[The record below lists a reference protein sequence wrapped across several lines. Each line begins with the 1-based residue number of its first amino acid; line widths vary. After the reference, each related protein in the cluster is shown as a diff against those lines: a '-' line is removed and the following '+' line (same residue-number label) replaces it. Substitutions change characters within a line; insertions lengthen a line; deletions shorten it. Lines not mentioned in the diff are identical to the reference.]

1 MREDRFTWVI
11 LALIGAFSL
20 WYPASGRTNNPLWLL
35 LGAGC
40 LFVLAYQLYG
50 RFLFS
55 RLLGTDDSPQPTEH
69 APRNTSP
76 WLAFAYQFAAI
87 SGAGVLLGPVLA
99 TQFGWLQGVLWL
111 ILGAALAGA
120 VQDMVI
126 LAVAVRRGRGSL
138 PALLAEA
145 VGPLAASTAWLLA
158 LAVLVLV
165 LITVG
170 GALADVLAAYAGATY
185 VLALTVPAAL
195 LVAWHERA
203 RPGRGAETA
212 LVGIV
217 LFALALLAGVWLA
230 SRGPAPTWLPNR
242 PTMVWLLAAYVAIAA
257 VLPLPVLSRPRVAFS
272 GLLALAGAALLVVLL
287 MVAAPAMHIP
297 PTSQFLRGGGP
308 LVAGAA
314 FPTLG
319 LLLALGA
326 LCGFNALVASGLTGR
341 LIRRTG
347 EALPV
352 GYGAMLVA
360 AFLALAVL
368 VTVATIWP
376 GDLVAMLTKIAP
388 VDVQRLTNLPV
399 RELERLNQLTRTSLP
414 GQGGAAAL
422 ASGAAQA
429 FAIFPGVRPV
439 WSPVA
444 YRLALALQALLLLA
458 GLEAAGRLGRLAL
471 EEAGV
476 ALRRFLQNFRSD
488 DFSRRLRA
496 RRGQETTEVVTT
508 SAGSDDFSRRLRARR
523 GQETTEVVTTR
534 AGSDDF
540 SRRLRVQPGQETTE
554 VVTTS
559 AGSDDFSRRLRVQPG
574 QETTEVVTTSAI
586 ASAVVA
592 LIWGGLL
599 VVGYGGAGSGI
610 ISLLGLAA
618 LLLAAVALA
627 LGSVLIVWEKVG
639 RQKLWALAT
648 ALPLLAVLV
657 FALAGGIGLAREAW
671 RTNNGKVAAAGAY
684 TSLPTLAARDKL
696 LPVDRAQ
703 DMVRNLSAEQA
714 AEVYLAQGSTGLAKA
729 LASRFGGPPEEN
741 SKIAQAI
748 GREATRLLWGARLQ
762 LAAAVL
768 LMLLAMI
775 AVLATLWRGL
785 AGPRPPAAPP
795 PPPPADDRWLG
806 MNI

>member
-87 SGAGVLLGPVLA
+87 AGAGVLLGPVLA
-99 TQFGWLQGVLWL
+99 TQFGWLPGVLWL

-341 LIRRTG
+341 LIRRAG

-368 VTVATIWP
+368 VTAATIWP

-496 RRGQETTEVVTT
+496 RR
-508 SAGSDDFSRRLRARR
+508 
-523 GQETTEVVTTR
+523 
-534 AGSDDF
+534 
-540 SRRLRVQPGQETTE
+540 
-554 VVTTS
+554 
-559 AGSDDFSRRLRVQPG
+559 G

>member
-55 RLLGTDDSPQPTEH
+55 RLLGKSPESRGAEEQGSRGEFSSAPLLLGSPAPPPT
-69 APRNTSP
+69 

-87 SGAGVLLGPVLA
+87 AGAGVLLGPVLA
-99 TQFGWLQGVLWL
+99 TQFGWLPGVLWL

-126 LAVAVRRGRGSL
+126 LAAAVRRGKNSL
-138 PALLAEA
+138 TALLAEA
-145 VGPLAASTAWLLA
+145 AGPLAASTTWLLA

-170 GALADVLAAYAGATY
+170 GTLVDVLAADAGAAY
-185 VLALTVPAAL
+185 VLALTIPAAL

-212 LVGIV
+212 LLGLG
-217 LFALALLAGVWLA
+217 LFVLALLAGAWLA

-242 PTMVWLLAAYVAIAA
+242 MTMTWLLAAYVAIAA
-257 VLPLPVLSRPRVAFS
+257 VLPLDVLSRLRVAFS
-272 GLLALAGAALLVVLL
+272 GLLALAGAALLTIML
-287 MVAAPAMHIP
+287 MVAAPAMRIQ
-297 PTSQFLRGGGP
+297 PTTQFLPGGGP
-308 LVAGAA
+308 LVSGAA

-319 LLLALGA
+319 LLLAMGA
-326 LCGFNALVASGLTGR
+326 ISGFNALVASGLTGR
-341 LIRRTG
+341 LVRRAG

-360 AFLALAVL
+360 GFLALAVL

-376 GDLVAMLTKIAP
+376 GDLVAMLTNIAP

-399 RELERLNQLTRTSLP
+399 RELERLNQLTKTSLP

-422 ASGAAQA
+422 ATGAAQA
-429 FAIFPGVRPV
+429 FAIFLGVRPV
-439 WSPVA
+439 WSPLA
-444 YRLALALQALLLLA
+444 YRLALALQALLLFA

-471 EEAGV
+471 EEAAD
-476 ALRRFLQNFRSD
+476 ALRRFPALATA
-488 DFSRRLRA
+488 SRGLPDRPTWLGA
-496 RRGQETTEVVTT
+496 
-508 SAGSDDFSRRLRARR
+508 AM
-523 GQETTEVVTTR
+523 
-534 AGSDDF
+534 
-540 SRRLRVQPGQETTE
+540 
-554 VVTTS
+554 
-559 AGSDDFSRRLRVQPG
+559 
-574 QETTEVVTTSAI
+574 

-610 ISLLGLAA
+610 VSLLGLAA

-639 RQKLWALAT
+639 RQRLWAMAT
-648 ALPLLAVLV
+648 ALPLVAVLV
-657 FALAGGIGLAREAW
+657 FALAGGVGLAREAW
-671 RTNNGKVAAAGAY
+671 RNNNGKVAAAGAY
-684 TSLPTLAARDKL
+684 TSLPTLVAKSKL
-696 LPVDRAQ
+696 LPVNRAQ
-703 DMVRNLSAEQA
+703 DMVRNLSAEQV
-714 AEVYLAQGSTGLAKA
+714 AETYLAQGSMGLAKA

-741 SKIAQAI
+741 TRIAQAI
-748 GREATRLLWGARLQ
+748 GREAARLLWGARLQ
-762 LAAAVL
+762 LAAVVL
-768 LMLLAMI
+768 LVLLALT

-795 PPPPADDRWLG
+795 PPPPPDDRWLG